1 MWALLTEKFRW
12 EPLGGPKKN
21 MQDGWVDGW
30 FGRYLMMLSDAFI
43 I

>member
-21 MQDGWVDGW
+21 MRLMDGWMAGL
-30 FGRYLMMLSDAFI
+30 GGI
-43 I
+43 